1 MWSYHNHEFEENAM
15 KELRLSLVLTL
26 TCAGLLLVGTAAKA
40 DSLLFT
46 LDPSYQSCLEGQIL
60 SFDVN
65 ITNDSSDTVY
75 LNGDFSYVDLPL
87 TLNDEFFYANAP
99 LSLDPGGSSG
109 DFELLTVTIPLGT
122 PVGLYT
128 GYFQID
134 GGGGS
139 SDDYLLGSAD
149 FDINTNNI
157 VPEPSSYLLFGT
169 GLAVLA
175 GIFRRRLIQSP
186 AQH

>member
-1 MWSYHNHEFEENAM
+1 
-15 KELRLSLVLTL
+15 
-26 TCAGLLLVGTAAKA
+26 LLLVGTAAKA
-40 DSLLFT
+40 DPLSLTF
-46 LDPSYQSCLEGQIL
+46 DSSYQSGLEGQTL
-60 SFDVN
+60 TFDVN

-75 LNGDFSYVDLPL
+75 LNGDFSYVDSPL
-87 TLNDEFFYANAP
+87 TLNDEFNVNAP
-99 LSLDPGGSSG
+99 LSLDPGGSSV

-122 PVGLYT
+122 PVDLYT
-128 GYFQID
+128 GYFQIY

-139 SDDYLLGSAD
+139 SEDYLLGSAD
-149 FDINTNNI
+149 FDINVTPEPSSV

>member
-1 MWSYHNHEFEENAM
+1 M
-15 KELRLSLVLTL
+15 KELRLSLVLAL

-40 DSLLFT
+40 DPITYCSLA
-46 LDPSYQSCLEGQIL
+46 LDSPYQSGLEGQTL
-60 SFDVN
+60 RFDVN

-149 FDINTNNI
+149 FDIDVV

-175 GIFRRRLIQSP
+175 GIIRRRLIQSP